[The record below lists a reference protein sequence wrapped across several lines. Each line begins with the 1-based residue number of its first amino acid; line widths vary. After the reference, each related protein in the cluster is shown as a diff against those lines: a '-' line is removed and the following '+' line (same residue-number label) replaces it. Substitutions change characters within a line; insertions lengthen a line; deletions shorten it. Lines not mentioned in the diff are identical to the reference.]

1 LVIVTV
7 AGHSSGLAQSAN
19 TTPTV
24 EQWINLKGADNGHIS
39 PDGSMLAYTIR
50 SADWEANAFDDE
62 IWIANV
68 SSGESY
74 QLTNA
79 KGSSRNPTWSP
90 DGKHLAFLSTRDG
103 GTQIYLSSPPG
114 KEAARLTQVDNGVN
128 DFSWAP
134 DGRSIAFTTAEVFP
148 RTGGDETPEYHIVGN
163 DQPFSTSLWTL
174 AISFDGGGVLTPPER
189 VEDGVAFAV
198 DDFSW
203 SPDSRQIAFSAT
215 QYRDR
220 YPFWSYDIYVL
231 YLTDKSTKK
240 IVDRK
245 GPDFFPVWSP
255 DGREIAFRTYVVT
268 EKDEYYTY
276 SAGYVAV
283 VPAAGGPSRVLT
295 EQFDENPTPLAWS
308 PDGIYFTARQKTF
321 QHLFRL
327 NPTTKAIERVSQPY
341 DSVFTGF
348 SFSRDYRQAA
358 FTGQDARNYQE
369 LYVAD
374 LKSFHPKR
382 LTSTGDQLKGWKIG
396 TREVIE
402 WKSKDG
408 TPIEGVL
415 IKPADFDPAKK
426 YPLLVILHT
435 GPVGEN
441 SQAIVTRDLPYPAE
455 LFVAKGALVL
465 RPNYRGSPGYG
476 RRFRALLVRNEGIA
490 QYEDVITGVDQLI
503 AQGIVDPNRVG
514 AMGWSAGGYIS
525 AFLTTYS
532 DRFKAITVGEGLSD
546 TRIFYS
552 AGAGSTV
559 PPDYALATPWDDPE
573 YYRKTS
579 PLTYVKKA
587 KTPTLIQHREFDS
600 TAPPVG
606 AYELYQALKDQN
618 VPVKMI
624 VYKGA
629 GHVPSGLKQFCDV
642 AQQNLDWFRRWLW
655 NE

>member
-7 AGHSSGLAQSAN
+7 AGDSSGLAQSAN

-134 DGRSIAFTTAEVFP
+134 DGRSIAFTTTEVFP

-174 AISFDGGGVLTPPER
+174 GISFNGGGVPPPPER

-231 YLTDKSTKK
+231 NLTDKSTKK

-255 DGREIAFRTYVVT
+255 DGREIAFRTYVIT

-283 VPAAGGPSRVLT
+283 VPAAGGPARVLT

-308 PDGIYFTARQKTF
+308 PDGIYFAARQKTF

-327 NPTTKAIERVSQPY
+327 NPATKAIERVSQPY

-369 LYVAD
+369 LYVTD

-629 GHVPSGLKQFCDV
+629 GHVPSGLKQFRDV